1 MKIDAYRLWERVDRL
16 RRDIPLTDICKETG
30 IKYTR
35 VRDNRSANR
44 LPSLEDAYT
53 LAEYLKC
60 SIDYLLTGED
70 RSLTAEM
77 IFIRDNEAARLLIRK
92 AMNDPELLEHI
103 AALVLLSTK
112 PAVKENLEA

>member
-1 MKIDAYRLWERVDRL
+1 MKIDAYKLWERVDRL

-44 LPSLEDAYT
+44 LPSLEDAFA

-60 SIDYLLTGED
+60 SVDCLLLFED
-70 RSLTAEM
+70 KNLSAEM
-77 IFIRDNEAARLLIRK
+77 IFIRENEAARLLIRK
-92 AMNDPELLEHI
+92 AMNNPDILEHI
-103 AALVLLSTK
+103 AALVLL
-112 PAVKENLEA
+112 PNHAVENNLEA